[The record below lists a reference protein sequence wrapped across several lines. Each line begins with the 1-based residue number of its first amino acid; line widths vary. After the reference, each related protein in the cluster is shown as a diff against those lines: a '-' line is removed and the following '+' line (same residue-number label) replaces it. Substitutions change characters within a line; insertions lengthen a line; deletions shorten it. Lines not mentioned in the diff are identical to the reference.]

1 MKEEKREKEKGF
13 KEKRWRRKRK
23 KKRGVKYWGLYFG
36 AEAVKLRTAKRKN
49 IPVK

>member
-1 MKEEKREKEKGF
+1 MKEENQRGKRDLKKKDGDEKG
-13 KEKRWRRKRK
+13 
-23 KKRGVKYWGLYFG
+23 KKRGVKFWGLYFG